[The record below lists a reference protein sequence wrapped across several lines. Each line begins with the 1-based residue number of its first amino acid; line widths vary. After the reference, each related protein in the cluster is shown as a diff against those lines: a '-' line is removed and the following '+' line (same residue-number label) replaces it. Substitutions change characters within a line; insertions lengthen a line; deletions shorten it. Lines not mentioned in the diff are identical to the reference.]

1 MRGIHQISRQIS
13 VAGHQSLLTKSHVNI
28 EEIEQLKEEMED
40 EQEEAF

>member
-1 MRGIHQISRQIS
+1 
-13 VAGHQSLLTKSHVNI
+13 LTKSHVNI